1 MACKPDQSSAEI
13 QNRQLRKI
21 LRSLIDAGA
30 ELSNTANDSLNLDL
44 AVGNDEFP
52 DVQELGESLSN
63 YDSMVES
70 AEKLLK
76 FL

>member
-1 MACKPDQSSAEI
+1 MACKPNKSSADI

-21 LRSLIDAGA
+21 IRSLIDAGA
-30 ELSNTANDSLNLDL
+30 ELSNAANDSLNLDL
-44 AVGNDEFP
+44 AVGNIDFP
-52 DVQELGESLSN
+52 DVTELGESLDN
-63 YDSMVES
+63 YDSMVAS